1 VPDVVGRLV
10 KKGLDVVVEAGA
22 GAAAFH
28 SDAEYEA
35 QGARIGMRQE
45 AFRAGVVT
53 KVQPP
58 TEEEITLLTR
68 GAAYIGF
75 LNPLDTPEVSERL
88 AAQGVTAL
96 SMELVPRIS
105 RAQKMDALSAMAT
118 VAGYKAVLMAADA
131 LPKFFPLLT
140 TAAGTIRP
148 ANALI
153 LGVGVAG
160 LQAIATARRLGARV
174 WGYDIR
180 DAVREQVQSLGASFV
195 ELEIEIADMEDKA
208 GYARALGEEK
218 ARRQTELLVPQ
229 ISKSDIIVTT
239 ALIPGRPAPLLIT
252 EEAVA
257 AMQPGSVIIDIAAPN
272 GGNCAL
278 TEPGQTVVHNGVQ
291 IFGPLNLPS
300 SMPVHASQMYSRT
313 VLAMLDDFAETEGFK
328 VNFEDEVFKGS
339 CVTHDGQVVHER
351 VKGLLVN

>member
-1 VPDVVGRLV
+1 VWCYD
-10 KKGLDVVVEAGA
+10 
-22 GAAAFH
+22 
-28 SDAEYEA
+28 
-35 QGARIGMRQE
+35 
-45 AFRAGVVT
+45 FR
-53 KVQPP
+53 
-58 TEEEITLLTR
+58 E
-68 GAAYIGF
+68 
-75 LNPLDTPEVSERL
+75 D
-88 AAQGVTAL
+88 
-96 SMELVPRIS
+96 
-105 RAQKMDALSAMAT
+105 
-118 VAGYKAVLMAADA
+118 
-131 LPKFFPLLT
+131 
-140 TAAGTIRP
+140 
-148 ANALI
+148 
-153 LGVGVAG
+153 
-160 LQAIATARRLGARV
+160 
-174 WGYDIR
+174 
-180 DAVREQVQSLGASFV
+180 VREQVQSLGASFV